1 MCSPATSF
9 QGRLFRKFSPIPTR
23 QSIEKLRSFSQHSSS
38 FSNTQEKLEPC
49 FDGHFQNILNK
60 LSKHNVYKTVPSI
73 ADVSL
78 DSNVRL
84 TLFSGVLRSCASK
97 GCLNKGKAVQG
108 QVIKNGMDPD
118 LDFWDLLAS
127 LYVKCGSLQCARQ
140 VLDEMP
146 ERDVVSWTVLIK
158 GLVDEGYS
166 RDGVTLYGEMRK
178 DGIRPDGETLVSAL
192 KACLGCLELE
202 FGLQLHAEV
211 IKMGLFSNF
220 LVGSAFVEIYSKC
233 GLMELAS
240 MTFFYISKKS
250 VVSWNALIDGYA
262 LMGDWEEILNLF
274 CEIRELELK
283 HGKFTLLTVLKSCA
297 HLGNLRGGKA
307 VHAQA
312 IKIGSELD
320 KFLSCCLLNMYS
332 KCEFPEYAL
341 KVFQRIRGPKIAAW
355 SAMIHC
361 LHQGGQSQEA
371 AEMFCLMRHSG
382 VLPNEFTLA
391 SLISVAT
398 SLGYWK
404 YSESIH
410 ACAYKYGFQSDNFI
424 SNALVTMYMKTG
436 FVNNGWKVFSAMS
449 IRDTASLNA
458 LLSGFLDNRA
468 CHLGPKIFREML
480 VIGLEPD
487 IFTFTSILKS
497 CSNILDVGFGR
508 QVHARIIKDDLRSNG
523 HVGTALLDMY
533 AKCRCL
539 EDADVILNELTE
551 RDLLTWTAIISN
563 FAQSNQGQ
571 KAVKCFIQM
580 QQEGKKMER
589 VFSSVP
595 LSNRIFSWE
604 GTPSMQ
610 TSFTT
615 VERGIVSDAF
625 SVAVDAVLVVYSML
639 LRIKSCF
646 RIRTEALGLKLME
659 CELLSLRMR
668 SPPLGFRFQ
677 FPNKLRTTSSR
688 SLIVPIRS
696 KSFSC
701 AALSVVESS
710 PTNDLDLSD
719 TRNSPIQVHEG
730 FKRIPRKEMSRNW
743 PNSVSMN
750 EKIDENVRSRPVS
763 LDRKERLRR
772 YSGMLRD
779 CASKRRLNEGMA
791 IHGQVIKSGI
801 DPDSHLWVSLVNAY
815 AKCGCSVRARRVL
828 DEMPERDVV
837 SWTALIQGFVAE
849 GCGSD
854 GVSLFCEMKREGV
867 RPNEFT
873 LATGL
878 KACAMCMNLSFGKQV
893 HAEAIKVGCFLD
905 LFVGSVL
912 VDLYAKCGEME
923 LADRVFCC
931 MPEQNDV
938 SWTALL
944 NGYAQ
949 VGGGKEVLRLFGRMR
964 ESEMKFSKFTLST
977 VLKGCATSGNL
988 REGQAVHSVAIK
1000 IGCEIDEFL
1009 GCSLVDMYS
1018 KCGLAYDALK
1028 VFKTIKDPD
1037 VVAWSAIITC
1047 LDQQGHSQEAAQLFH
1062 TMRYAGVPPNEF
1074 SFSSLVSVAAD
1085 LGDLQYGESIH
1096 ACICKYGFEND
1107 MLVNNALITMYMKNG
1122 FPQAGIRVFEAMGD
1136 HDLVSWNALLSG
1148 CHGYEICN
1156 LGPRIFYQ
1164 MLLEGF
1170 TPNMYSYIS
1179 VLRSC
1184 SSLLDLRF
1192 GKQVHA
1198 HVIKYTLDGNDFVG
1212 TALIDMYAKSRCLE
1226 DADVV
1231 FNRLIKRDLFTWTVI
1246 ITGYTQTDQSERA
1259 VKCFS
1264 LMQQEGVKPNEFT
1277 LASCLSGCSRITA
1290 LETGQQLHSMAI
1302 KGGHGDIFVSSAL
1315 VDINHVPRVTIQG
1328 KKLTSKV
1335 QNPNGASMLSEDEY
1349 WNATVVAPPWCKF
1362 PVQVPPVIQ
1371 RFECLKNAAAAAVLD
1386 SFGAIFVLRTKK
1398 CRCVW
1403 QIFVQIKAS

>member
-1 MCSPATSF
+1 M
-9 QGRLFRKFSPIPTR
+9 
-23 QSIEKLRSFSQHSSS
+23 
-38 FSNTQEKLEPC
+38 N
-49 FDGHFQNILNK
+49 
-60 LSKHNVYKTVPSI
+60 
-73 ADVSL
+73 
-78 DSNVRL
+78 
-84 TLFSGVLRSCASK
+84 
-97 GCLNKGKAVQG
+97 
-108 QVIKNGMDPD
+108 
-118 LDFWDLLAS
+118 
-127 LYVKCGSLQCARQ
+127 
-140 VLDEMP
+140 
-146 ERDVVSWTVLIK
+146 
-158 GLVDEGYS
+158 
-166 RDGVTLYGEMRK
+166 
-178 DGIRPDGETLVSAL
+178 
-192 KACLGCLELE
+192 
-202 FGLQLHAEV
+202 
-211 IKMGLFSNF
+211 
-220 LVGSAFVEIYSKC
+220 
-233 GLMELAS
+233 
-240 MTFFYISKKS
+240 
-250 VVSWNALIDGYA
+250 
-262 LMGDWEEILNLF
+262 
-274 CEIRELELK
+274 
-283 HGKFTLLTVLKSCA
+283 
-297 HLGNLRGGKA
+297 
-307 VHAQA
+307 
-312 IKIGSELD
+312 
-320 KFLSCCLLNMYS
+320 
-332 KCEFPEYAL
+332 
-341 KVFQRIRGPKIAAW
+341 
-355 SAMIHC
+355 
-361 LHQGGQSQEA
+361 
-371 AEMFCLMRHSG
+371 
-382 VLPNEFTLA
+382 
-391 SLISVAT
+391 
-398 SLGYWK
+398 
-404 YSESIH
+404 
-410 ACAYKYGFQSDNFI
+410 
-424 SNALVTMYMKTG
+424 
-436 FVNNGWKVFSAMS
+436 
-449 IRDTASLNA
+449 
-458 LLSGFLDNRA
+458 
-468 CHLGPKIFREML
+468 
-480 VIGLEPD
+480 
-487 IFTFTSILKS
+487 
-497 CSNILDVGFGR
+497 
-508 QVHARIIKDDLRSNG
+508 
-523 HVGTALLDMY
+523 
-533 AKCRCL
+533 
-539 EDADVILNELTE
+539 
-551 RDLLTWTAIISN
+551 
-563 FAQSNQGQ
+563 
-571 KAVKCFIQM
+571 
-580 QQEGKKMER
+580 
-589 VFSSVP
+589 
-595 LSNRIFSWE
+595 
-604 GTPSMQ
+604 
-610 TSFTT
+610 
-615 VERGIVSDAF
+615 
-625 SVAVDAVLVVYSML
+625 AVLVVYSML

-646 RIRTEALGLKLME
+646 RIRTESLGLKLME

-696 KSFSC
+696 KSSSC
-701 AALSVVESS
+701 AALSVVDSN

-719 TRNSPIQVHEG
+719 TRNSPTQVYEG
-730 FKRIPRKEMSRNW
+730 FKRIPSKEMSRNW
-743 PNSVSMN
+743 PNSVSMK
-750 EKIDENVRSRPVS
+750 EELDENVRSRPVN

-779 CASKRRLNEGMA
+779 CASKRRLNEGRA

-815 AKCGCSVRARRVL
+815 AKCGSSVCARRVL
-828 DEMPERDVV
+828 DQMPERDVV

-878 KACAMCMNLSFGKQV
+878 KACALCMNLSFGKQV

-1018 KCGLAYDALK
+1018 KCGLACDALK
-1028 VFKTIKDPD
+1028 VFKTIKGPD

-1062 TMRYAGVPPNEF
+1062 MMRCAGVPPNEF

-1122 FPQAGIRVFEAMGD
+1122 FPQAGTQVFEAMGD

-1148 CHGYEICN
+1148 CHGYEICD

-1170 TPNMYSYIS
+1170 IPNMYSYIS

-1192 GKQVHA
+1192 GKQVHG
-1198 HVIKYTLDGNDFVG
+1198 HVIKNTLDGNDFVG

-1246 ITGYTQTDQSERA
+1246 ITGYAQTDQAERA

-1264 LMQQEGVKPNEFT
+1264 WMQQEGVKPNEFT

-1302 KGGHGDIFVSSAL
+1302 KSGHGDIFVSSAL
-1315 VDINHVPRVTIQG
+1315 VDMYAKSGCLEDAEAIFEGLVLRDAVSWNTMICGYSQNGQGLKALETFWTMLEEGTMPDEVTFLGVLSACSHVGLVEEG
-1328 KKLTSKV
+1328 KK
-1335 QNPNGASMLSEDEY
+1335 QFNALSEIFGIMPTVEHYACMVDILGRAGKFDEVKCFIENRKLEPHALIWETVLGACKMHGNLEFGEKAAEKLFELQPEIDSNYILLSNIFAAKGRWDDVRKVRTLMSSQGVKKEPGCSWVEINGLVHTFVSQDGSHPKIREIYLKLEELSQKLSSVGYIPKTEHVLHNVTDKEREEYLNHHSERLALAFALISTNPVKTIRIFKNLRICEDCHNVMKFLSDITNREIVVRDIKRFHHFKNGNCSCQDY
-1349 WNATVVAPPWCKF
+1349 W
-1362 PVQVPPVIQ
+1362 
-1371 RFECLKNAAAAAVLD
+1371 
-1386 SFGAIFVLRTKK
+1386 
-1398 CRCVW
+1398 
-1403 QIFVQIKAS
+1403 